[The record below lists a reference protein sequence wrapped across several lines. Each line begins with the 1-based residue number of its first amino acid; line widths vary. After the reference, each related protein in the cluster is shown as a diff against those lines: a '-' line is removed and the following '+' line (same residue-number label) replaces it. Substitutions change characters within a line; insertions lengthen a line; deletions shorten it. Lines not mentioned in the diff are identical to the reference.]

1 MDVTIR
7 NITKD
12 NMRDFS
18 NDHTISLPMEEEKL
32 RSLLGD
38 DEWIIVDSP
47 VGEELTS
54 IAGLNELL
62 TEIEEDDL
70 MVLSQTYTFDE
81 IVDCVENGREF
92 SIINFNE
99 ETACYN
105 GGIGGIYPDE
115 EWKGRIMFETGYMGV
130 PFEYT
135 PEMEDYINWDR
146 IWTEAECDGWR
157 EVEYKSETY
166 LVHMW

>member
-1 MDVTIR
+1 MEVVIR

-12 NMRDFS
+12 NLCDFS
-18 NDHTISLPMEEEKL
+18 NDHVISLPMKEERL

-47 VGEELTS
+47 VRGEMTS
-54 IAGLNELL
+54 IVKLNELL
-62 TEIEEDDL
+62 AEIEEDDL
-70 MVLSQTYTFDE
+70 MVLSQAYLLDE
-81 IVDCVENGREF
+81 IIDCVENEREF

-99 ETACYN
+99 EVACYKC
-105 GGIGGIYPDE
+105 GIGGIYPDD
-115 EWKGRIMFETGYMGV
+115 EWKGRIMFESGYV
-130 PFEYT
+130 RFPFEYT

-146 IWTEAECDGWR
+146 LWTEAECDGWR
-157 EVEYKSETY
+157 EVEYRSETY

>member
-1 MDVTIR
+1 MEVVIR

-12 NMRDFS
+12 NLCDFS
-18 NDHTISLPMEEEKL
+18 NDHVISLPMKEERL

-47 VGEELTS
+47 VGGEMTS
-54 IAGLNELL
+54 IVKLNELL

-70 MVLSQTYTFDE
+70 MVLSQAYLLDE
-81 IVDCVENGREF
+81 IIDCVENEREF

-99 ETACYN
+99 EVACYKC
-105 GGIGGIYPDE
+105 GIGGIYPDE
-115 EWKGRIMFETGYMGV
+115 EWKGRIMFESGYV
-130 PFEYT
+130 RFPFEYT
-135 PEMEDYINWDR
+135 PEMEDYINWGGL
-146 IWTEAECDGWR
+146 WTEAECDGWR
-157 EVEYKSETY
+157 EVEYRSETY

>member
-1 MDVTIR
+1 MEVVIR

-12 NMRDFS
+12 NLCDFS
-18 NDHTISLPMEEEKL
+18 NDHVISLPMKEERL

-47 VGEELTS
+47 VGGETTS
-54 IAGLNELL
+54 IVKLNELL

-70 MVLSQTYTFDE
+70 MVLSQAYLLDE
-81 IVDCVENGREF
+81 IIDCVENEREF

-99 ETACYN
+99 EVACYKC
-105 GGIGGIYPDE
+105 GIGGIYPDE
-115 EWKGRIMFETGYMGV
+115 EWKGRIMFESGYV
-130 PFEYT
+130 RFPFEYT

-146 IWTEAECDGWR
+146 LWTEAEYDGWR
-157 EVEYKSETY
+157 EVEYRSETY

>member
-1 MDVTIR
+1 MEVIIR

-12 NMRDFS
+12 NLCDFS
-18 NDHTISLPMEEEKL
+18 NDHVISLPMKEERL

-47 VGEELTS
+47 VGGEMTS
-54 IAGLNELL
+54 IVKLNELL

-70 MVLSQTYTFDE
+70 MVLSQAYLLDE
-81 IVDCVENGREF
+81 IIDCVENEREF

-99 ETACYN
+99 EVACYKC
-105 GGIGGIYPDE
+105 GIGGIYPDE
-115 EWKGRIMFETGYMGV
+115 EWKGRIMFESGYV
-130 PFEYT
+130 RFPFEYT

-146 IWTEAECDGWR
+146 LWTEAECDGWR
-157 EVEYKSETY
+157 EVEYRSETY

>member
-70 MVLSQTYTFDE
+70 MVFGFYAVWDGFFWCAVRPQPRL
-81 IVDCVENGREF
+81 CV
-92 SIINFNE
+92 
-99 ETACYN
+99 
-105 GGIGGIYPDE
+105 
-115 EWKGRIMFETGYMGV
+115 
-130 PFEYT
+130 
-135 PEMEDYINWDR
+135 
-146 IWTEAECDGWR
+146 
-157 EVEYKSETY
+157 
-166 LVHMW
+166 LQ

>member
-1 MDVTIR
+1 MEVVIR

-12 NMRDFS
+12 NLCDFS
-18 NDHTISLPMEEEKL
+18 NDHVISLPMKEERL

-47 VGEELTS
+47 VGEEMTS
-54 IAGLNELL
+54 IVKLNELL

-70 MVLSQTYTFDE
+70 MVLSQAYLLDE
-81 IVDCVENGREF
+81 IIDCVENEREF

-99 ETACYN
+99 EVACYKC
-105 GGIGGIYPDE
+105 GIGGIYPDE
-115 EWKGRIMFETGYMGV
+115 EWKGRVMFETGYVGF

-135 PEMEDYINWDR
+135 SEMEDYINWDTL
-146 IWTEAECDGWR
+146 WTEAECDGWR
-157 EVEYKSETY
+157 EVEYKSEIY